1 MSVKRILVIDD
12 EESITTYLTAILD
25 DHGYLASS
33 ALDAEEGARLA
44 RSERPDVICMDIMM
58 PKRSGLN
65 LYQEFKLDDEL
76 KTIPVLFISA
86 FNRVRDLRDPVA
98 FRTMISN
105 PEVPQPEW
113 CMEKP
118 IRIAE
123 FVEVI
128 EKLLAGATSLTP
140 PPGELGS
147 R

>member
-1 MSVKRILVIDD
+1 MSEKKILVIDD

-25 DHGYLASS
+25 DHGFLVSS

-44 RSERPDVICMDIMM
+44 RAERPDLICMDIMM

-76 KTIPVLFISA
+76 KTIPVMFISA
-86 FNRVRDLRDPVA
+86 FNRVRDLRDPQA
-98 FRTMISN
+98 FRTMITN

-123 FVEVI
+123 FVEVV
-128 EKLLAGATSLTP
+128 ERLTQGFSP
-140 PPGELGS
+140 TPRAVGRGS
-147 R
+147 Q